1 MKNEKLEKALAHEKE
16 KNKILTNE
24 LKDCNDSISSHKC
37 ANDDLFTKIDKLNGC
52 HAPTSS
58 IEHVTTCTRCKNIDV
73 DAFIKNVT
81 MIRSLNDHVEKLEA
95 KIAEH

>member
-1 MKNEKLEKALAHEKE
+1 
-16 KNKILTNE
+16 
-24 LKDCNDSISSHKC
+24 
-37 ANDDLFTKIDKLNGC
+37 LNGC

-58 IEHVTTCTRCKNIDV
+58 IEHVTICTRCKNIDV

-81 MIRSLNDHVEKLEA
+81 MIRSLNDQVEKLEA